1 MSSPGQPTR
10 APHRLK
16 KRVWV
21 PVLLLAVVIL
31 ALLGAWVRGTWADTE
46 PINPTSSAQGII
58 TQLYQ
63 APDGDKQVRCAV
75 LLDHPMRAV
84 WTVITDYD
92 RFAEIF
98 PTLTSASGKPDP
110 EDPDQYHL
118 TGELGSPVGTWTFS
132 TVITHEESAEKCVA
146 RWDSPSGS
154 ITRNRGSWTLT
165 PAGEGKTLL
174 VYALEVEVRHWPTF
188 LVRNAL
194 LSRQRTVVEA
204 VVNRLQQQAAKP

>member
-1 MSSPGQPTR
+1 MSSTGQP
-10 APHRLK
+10 APPPRRLK
-16 KRVWV
+16 KRIWI
-21 PVLLLAVVIL
+21 PGLLLLLVVL
-31 ALLGAWVRGTWADTE
+31 ALVVAWVRGTWADTE
-46 PINPTSSAQGII
+46 AINPTSSAQGIV
-58 TQLYQ
+58 TQLHQ
-63 APDGDKQVRCAV
+63 TPDGTKHVRCAV

-98 PTLTSASGKPDP
+98 PTLTSAHGKPDAAN
-110 EDPDQYHL
+110 PDQYHL

-132 TVITHEESAEKCVA
+132 SVITHEQSPEKCVA
-146 RWDSPSGS
+146 HWDSASGP
-154 ITRNRGSWTLT
+154 IARNRGSWTLT

-174 VYALEVEVRHWPTF
+174 VYMLDVEVHRWPTF

-204 VVNRLQQQAAKP
+204 VVNRLQH